1 MQLFEILYSY
11 TFFKQFL
18 NILATQK
25 QNHTQ
30 NWPFLT
36 KDINYLSFHS
46 FDLTG

>member
-1 MQLFEILYSY
+1 MKLFEILLSY
-11 TFFKQFL
+11 TIFKQSS

-25 QNHTQ
+25 QNHNQ

-46 FDLTG
+46 FALTG